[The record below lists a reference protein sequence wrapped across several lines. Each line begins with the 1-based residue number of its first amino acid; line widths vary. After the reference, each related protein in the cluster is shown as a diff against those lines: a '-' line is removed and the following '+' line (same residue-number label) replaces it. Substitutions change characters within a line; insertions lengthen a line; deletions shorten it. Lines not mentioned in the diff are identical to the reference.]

1 MLRMY
6 ERHCAALSL
15 IGTELGFDVGGYKT
29 DLGNLDCVWRV
40 KYKQL
45 PPLAQ
50 NLPLIVFEVICSE
63 NQKAMRGSISNMLVA
78 KPSLAVFVLVEKEI
92 RKQRGATSPDM
103 WLKRIQNY
111 AKKIKESYKGIMR
124 IDIWTDEDVDRLFR
138 KICKK
143 GIVNNPQSEIGGISS
158 LGGKAA

>member
-15 IGTELGFDVGGYKT
+15 IGRELGFDVGGYKT
-29 DLGNLDCVWRV
+29 ELGTLDCVWRV
-40 KYKQL
+40 KRVKYKDL
-45 PPLAQ
+45 PLLAQ

-63 NQKAMRGSISNMLVA
+63 DQKGMRGSISNMLVA

-143 GIVNNPQSEIGGISS
+143 SILED
-158 LGGKAA
+158 LKLTGKND

>member
-6 ERHCAALSL
+6 ERQCTALSL
-15 IGTELGFDVGGYKT
+15 IGRKLEFDVAGYKT
-29 DLGNLDCVWRV
+29 DLGNLDCVWRLN
-40 KYKQL
+40 YKDL

-63 NQKAMRGSISNMLVA
+63 NQKDMRGSISNMLVA
-78 KPSLAVFVLVEKEI
+78 KPFLAVFVLVEKEI
-92 RKQRGATSPDM
+92 RKQRGTTPPDM

-124 IDIWTDEDVDRLFR
+124 IDIWTDKDVDRLLL
-138 KICKK
+138 KICGESILEDLKLK
-143 GIVNNPQSEIGGISS
+143 N
-158 LGGKAA
+158 